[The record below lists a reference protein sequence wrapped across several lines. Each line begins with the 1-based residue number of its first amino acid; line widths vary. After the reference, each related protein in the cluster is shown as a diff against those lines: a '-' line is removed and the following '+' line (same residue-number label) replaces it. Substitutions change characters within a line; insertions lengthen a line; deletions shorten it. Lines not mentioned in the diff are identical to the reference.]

1 MIEKIIYLDGIDPI
15 NLYGINNVKFEKIK
29 SFFPKLKIVA
39 RGHDIKVAGEPEGV
53 KDFEEKLEMLVTFFN
68 RFHNLSE
75 ENIVE
80 LLGNGDSAL
89 NIEKDDSV
97 LLYGVNGKPIKARTK
112 HQQQMVSEYRKNDLI
127 FAIGPAGTGKTYLAI
142 ALAVRALKNKEV
154 RRILLSRPAVEAGE
168 KLGFLPGDMK
178 EKLDPYMQA
187 LYDALNDM
195 MPFKKLE
202 EYMLKGMIQIAPLAF
217 MRGRT
222 LGDAIV
228 ILDEAQNASLN
239 QLKMF
244 LTRMGENSKFIVTGD
259 ITQIDLPNKSDSG
272 LLDTNRILKN
282 IEGIASIQFDASDI
296 IRHRLVK
303 HIVNA
308 YEKFVDKKENRRNA
322 E

>member
-1 MIEKIIYLDGIDPI
+1 MTEKLIYLDGIDPI
-15 NLYGINNVKFEKIK
+15 NLYGINNTKFERIK

-53 KDFEEKLEMLVTFFN
+53 SDFEEKLEMLITFFN

-75 ENIVE
+75 ENIAE
-80 LLGNGDSAL
+80 ILGNGNSTILD
-89 NIEKDDSV
+89 EKDDSV
-97 LLYGVNGKPIKARTK
+97 LLYGVSGKPIKARTK
-112 HQQQMVSEYRKNDLI
+112 HQQEMVSEYRKNDLI

-154 RRILLSRPAVEAGE
+154 RRIILSRPAVEAGE

-195 MPFKKLE
+195 LPFKKLE

-259 ITQIDLPNKSDSG
+259 ITQIDLPNKYDSG
-272 LLDTNRILKN
+272 LLDTNKILKN
-282 IEGIASIQFDASDI
+282 IEGIGSIYFDAGDI
-296 IRHRLVK
+296 VRHKLVK
-303 HIVNA
+303 NIVNA
-308 YEKFVDKKENRRNA
+308 YEKYAEKEKTRK
-322 E
+322 EK